1 VSTVCR
7 SKSEANPED
16 GVAKRLLERIRAWAA
31 DPTQASSD
39 GSIALD
45 KF

>member
-1 VSTVCR
+1 ML
-7 SKSEANPED
+7 EANPED

-31 DPTQASSD
+31 DPTQASAD